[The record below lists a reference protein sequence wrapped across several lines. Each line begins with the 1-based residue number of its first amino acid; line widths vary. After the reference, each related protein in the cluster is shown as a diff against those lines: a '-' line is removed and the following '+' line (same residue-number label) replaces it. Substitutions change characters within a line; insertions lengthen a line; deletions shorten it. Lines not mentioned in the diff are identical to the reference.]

1 MKTADRDVPVCLV
14 RDMIE
19 EQAGVVWSQIFHQQ
33 FYEDIEQYRRN
44 RTGLGVTSGI
54 RQNDTAVDFFG
65 AGWMWICGDQ
75 QYFAGGVLDALHDL
89 RTSTDGK
96 QNQKIVVVHIGRG
109 LSQKIIGNS
118 PHGAALLPHQDL
130 EQLCRLET
138 FGKAGGVNVGVVVD
152 VLR

>member
-1 MKTADRDVPVCLV
+1 MVTDIPPAVLRRYRTVPEKPNWPRGHKWNKAERHCG
-14 RDMIE
+14 R
-19 EQAGVVWSQIFHQQ
+19 
-33 FYEDIEQYRRN
+33 
-44 RTGLGVTSGI
+44 
-54 RQNDTAVDFFG
+54 FFG

-130 EQLCRLET
+130 EQLCRLEA

>member
-19 EQAGVVWSQIFHQQ
+19 EQAGVVWSQILHQQ
-33 FYEDIEQYRRN
+33 FYEDIEQHRRN

-65 AGWMWICGDQ
+65 AGRVRICGDE
-75 QYFAGGVLDALHDL
+75 QYFTGGVLDALHDL
-89 RTSTDGK
+89 RTSADGK
-96 QNQKIVVVHIGRG
+96 QNQKIVVVHISRG

-118 PHGAALLPHQDL
+118 PHGAALLPHQDF
-130 EQLCRLET
+130 EQLCRLEAL
-138 FGKAGGVNVGVVVD
+138 GKAGGVNVGVVVD